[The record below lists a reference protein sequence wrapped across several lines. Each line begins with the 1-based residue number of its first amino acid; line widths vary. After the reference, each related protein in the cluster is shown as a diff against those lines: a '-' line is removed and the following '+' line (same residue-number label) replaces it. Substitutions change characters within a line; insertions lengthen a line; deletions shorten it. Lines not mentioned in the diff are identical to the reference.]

1 MKEQHLDLEVA
12 QDFFIEVEYYTLQNY
27 LKKLE
32 AC

>member
-1 MKEQHLDLEVA
+1 MEEQHLDLEVA
-12 QDFFIEVEYYTLQNY
+12 QDFFIEVKYYTLQNY